1 MIDSFILL
9 TGANSRRFR
18 RHRKLLLEN
27 ASLREQLAVLK
38 RRRPRLRLSAFDKFF
53 RVLAQGFWF
62 RWKQTLILVGPKN
75 VLRSHRSGFALHWRV
90 IFKASR
96 RAGKKSI
103 STEISDLNFRIV
115 SWNLSAH
122 KRTDSEDGAC
132 VHLPAA
138 EVISPKRCGVW
149 DFAADSRIHPASF

>member
-1 MIDSFILL
+1 METNPDPRGSQECSEIAQIGIRS
-9 TGANSRRFR
+9 
-18 RHRKLLLEN
+18 
-27 ASLREQLAVLK
+27 SLARNLQSK
-38 RRRPRLRLSAFDKFF
+38 PDGG
-53 RVLAQGFWF
+53 Q
-62 RWKQTLILVGPKN
+62 
-75 VLRSHRSGFALHWRV
+75 
-90 IFKASR
+90 
-96 RAGKKSI
+96 KSI